1 MGRDAEAI
9 KAYRDVRNLYD
20 RMFELLRGSFREGKN
35 VDFENYRQL
44 FETSSLRVAEI
55 FRKTDQFEEAYQ
67 ELIAAQ
73 ETAEERFYKAKVQM
87 RIGDNYMEW
96 DKFDEA
102 WTAYN
107 QVIELYGD
115 TPYPPNAQY
124 QKGEAKYFAAD
135 YAAAREDYLKLLV
148 DYPDSD
154 TGLRS
159 AALYSAGWSAE
170 KIGTVDQA
178 IESYAQAVDNFP
190 AQTKRRCAYCAL
202 PGLATSS
209 RKSRRPLRPTKP

>member
-1 MGRDAEAI
+1 
-9 KAYRDVRNLYD
+9 
-20 RMFELLRGSFREGKN
+20 MFELLRGSFREGKN

-55 FRKTDQFEEAYQ
+55 FRKTNQFEEAYR

-96 DKFDEA
+96 EKFKEA

-115 TPYPPNAQY
+115 TPYPANAQY
-124 QKGEAKYFAAD
+124 QKGEAKYFAGD
-135 YAAAREDYLKLLV
+135 YAAARDDYLLLLEK
-148 DYPDSD
+148 YPDSD

-159 AALYSAGWSAE
+159 ASLYSAGWSAE
-170 KIGTVDQA
+170 RYGEAD
-178 IESYAQAVDNFP
+178 F
-190 AQTKRRCAYCAL
+190 AL
-202 PGLATSS
+202 PAAYSHHS
-209 RKSRRPLRPTKP
+209 RQRGRTRVAFWRLIPP